1 MSLRGAYVA
10 RLDLDAPHHMGVVKK
25 MRAQAAA
32 LRAALGPVD
41 HVCIRGLSVVS
52 DDTVLWQ
59 QPPGPLARQR
69 LFALGFYPGLVPR
82 LAAHDYLYIRYQRST
97 PMFIRMLRALRRQ
110 RPGRPVFV
118 EIPTY
123 PYEAEQVS
131 RRDRTLG
138 LVDRLTRTG
147 LRGCVDRIVTF
158 SDREEIFGIPT
169 IRTQNGVDLAAM
181 QPMAAAPDMGA
192 LRMVAVA
199 NLGLRHAYD
208 RVIAGLAAY
217 RGARP
222 VSFEIIGS
230 GSVEAGLRAQVARL
244 GLERS
249 VRFSGPLNG
258 AALDDRLRG
267 AHLGIA
273 ALGMH
278 RIATS
283 TSDLKSREYCA
294 RGLPFITSNPDA
306 DFADGFAFVFKAPP
320 DDSPIDIAALVA
332 FHERLRTH
340 HPDFPARMR
349 AYAEARLGWDSKMQP
364 VIAAIREC
372 MPGGGT

>member
-1 MSLRGAYVA
+1 
-10 RLDLDAPHHMGVVKK
+10 MGVVKK

-32 LRAALGPVD
+32 LTAALGPVD
-41 HVCIRGLSVVS
+41 HVGIRGLSVVS
-52 DDTVLWQ
+52 DESVLWQ
-59 QPPGPLARQR
+59 QAPGPYARQR

-82 LAAHDYLYIRYQRST
+82 LAGHDYLYIRYQRST

-110 RPGRPVFV
+110 TPGRPVLV

-131 RRDRTLG
+131 HRDRVLG
-138 LVDRLTRTG
+138 LVDRVTRG
-147 LRGCVDRIVTF
+147 GMKGSVDRIVTF

-169 IRTQNGVDLAAM
+169 IRTRNGVDLTAM
-181 QPMAAAPDMGA
+181 QPMGAAPDEGV
-192 LRMVAVA
+192 LRLVAVA

-208 RVIAGLAAY
+208 RVIAGLAVY
-217 RGARP
+217 DGPRP

-230 GSVEAGLRAQVARL
+230 GSAEAGLRAQVERL
-244 GLERS
+244 GLERR
-249 VRFSGPLNG
+249 VTFAGPLNG

-278 RIATS
+278 RIDTS

-294 RGLPFITSNPDA
+294 RGLPFVTSNPDA
-306 DFADGFAFVFKAPP
+306 DFAGDFAFAFKAPA
-320 DDSPIDIAALVA
+320 DDSPIDIAALIA
-332 FHERLRTH
+332 FHDRLRDR

-349 AYAEARLGWDSKMQP
+349 AHAEAQLGWEAKMRP
-364 VIAAIREC
+364 VVAAIRELV
-372 MPGGGT
+372 PGCAT